1 MAYFKPYIDETGYH
15 YPTYNEILEYL
26 IDRMQTIYGSGIYLG
41 NDSPDYEMLSTFA
54 ELTYDTYQSGE
65 ILYNAQ
71 SVETAMGIGLD
82 YQAALVGISRKQ
94 PTKSAVTLTLTGV
107 ADTVIT
113 GGVCA
118 DANGYLW
125 DLSGSVTIG
134 DGGTATATAY
144 CREYGF
150 ISAQPNTITRIMTPT
165 LGWESVTNAEAVVAG
180 TAVEKDSELRARF
193 RMSAALSSTGM
204 LDSLHS
210 AILAIADVIRCVVY
224 ENDTHETN
232 ALGLPAN
239 SVCCVV
245 EGGENMAV
253 AETIWKKKGNG
264 VLTYGGESGDTNL
277 VQCTVYDQSNNAH
290 TVSFARLAYVDISV
304 EVDILPKNGYTEE
317 TSTKIQMAVA
327 NYLSGFGIGVD
338 LDVSTLWSA
347 VISVN
352 ENPQAPLFS
361 VRSVKAA
368 RGSNTPGTADV
379 QIAFNEVAHVS
390 ADDVVINVANS

>member
-1 MAYFKPYIDETGYH
+1 MAYFKPFIDETGYH

-54 ELTYDTYQSGE
+54 ELTYDTYQTGE

-94 PTKSAVTLTLTGV
+94 PTRSAVTLTLTGV
-107 ADTVIT
+107 EDTVIT

-134 DGGTATATAY
+134 SGGTATATAY

-165 LGWESVTNAEAVVAG
+165 LGWESVTNAEAAVAG

-193 RMSAALSSTGM
+193 RMSAALTSTGM
-204 LDSLHS
+204 LDSLNS

-224 ENDTHETN
+224 ENDTNETN

-245 EGGENMAV
+245 EGGGNMAV

-304 EVDILPKNGYTEE
+304 EVDIVPKNGYSEE

-327 NYLSGFGIGVD
+327 DYLSGFGIGVD

-361 VRSVKAA
+361 VRSVNAA
-368 RGSNTPGTADV
+368 RGSDTPGTADV

-390 ADDVVINVANS
+390 ADDVVINVVNS

>member
-94 PTKSAVTLTLTGV
+94 PTKSSAVLTLTGV

-125 DLSGSVTIG
+125 DLSEPVTIG
-134 DGGTATATAY
+134 NGGTATVTAY

-150 ISAQPNTITRIMTPT
+150 VSAQPNTITRIMTPT
-165 LGWESVTNAEAVVAG
+165 LGWESVTNAAAAVAG
-180 TAVEKDSELRARF
+180 TSVEKDSELRARF
-193 RMSAALSSTGM
+193 RKSAALSSTSM
-204 LDSLHS
+204 LDSLQS
-210 AILAIADVIRCVVY
+210 AILAVVDVVRCTVY
-224 ENDTHETN
+224 ENDTGQTDSNGIPGH
-232 ALGLPAN
+232 
-239 SVCCVV
+239 SVCCVI
-245 EGGENMAV
+245 EGGDNQELADI
-253 AETIWKKKGNG
+253 IWKKKGIG
-264 VLTYGGESGDTNL
+264 PGSYGGAAGDPNL
-277 VQCTVYDQSNNAH
+277 VQCTVYDTNNNAH
-290 TVSFARLAYVDISV
+290 TVSFARLSYVDVTISI
-304 EVDILPKNGYTEE
+304 EVIPKNGYSEDIATEI
-317 TSTKIQMAVA
+317 KMAIVD
-327 NYLSGFGIGVD
+327 YLSTFGIGVD
-338 LDVSTLWSA
+338 LDVSTLWS
-347 VISVN
+347 VVQSVN
-352 ENPQAPLFS
+352 ANLQKPLFS
-361 VRSVKAA
+361 IKTVKAK
-368 RGSNTPGTADV
+368 RGSDALSTADV
-379 QIAFNEVAHVS
+379 QIAFNEAAHATASTITITTV
-390 ADDVVINVANS
+390 NS

>member
-1 MAYFKPYIDETGYH
+1 MAYFKPFIDETGYH

-54 ELTYDTYQSGE
+54 ELTYDTYQTGE

-94 PTKSAVTLTLTGV
+94 PTRSAVTLTLTGV
-107 ADTVIT
+107 EDTVIT

-134 DGGTATATAY
+134 SGGTATATAY

-165 LGWESVTNAEAVVAG
+165 LGWESVTNAEAAVAG

-193 RMSAALSSTGM
+193 RMSAALTSTGM
-204 LDSLHS
+204 LDSLNS

-327 NYLSGFGIGVD
+327 DYLSGFGIGVD

-361 VRSVKAA
+361 VRSVTAA
-368 RGSNTPGTADV
+368 RGSDTLGTADV

-390 ADDVVINVANS
+390 ADDVVINVVNS

>member
-1 MAYFKPYIDETGYH
+1 MAYFKPFIDETGYH

-54 ELTYDTYQSGE
+54 ELTYDTYQTGE

-94 PTKSAVTLTLTGV
+94 PTRSAVTLTLTGV
-107 ADTVIT
+107 EDTVIT

-134 DGGTATATAY
+134 SGGTATATAY

-165 LGWESVTNAEAVVAG
+165 LGWESVTNAEAAVAG

-193 RMSAALSSTGM
+193 RMSAALTSTGM
-204 LDSLHS
+204 LDSLNS

-224 ENDTHETN
+224 ENDTKETN

-264 VLTYGGESGDTNL
+264 VFTYGGETGDTNL

-361 VRSVKAA
+361 VRSVTAA
-368 RGSNTPGTADV
+368 RGSDTLGTADV

-390 ADDVVINVANS
+390 ADDVVINVVNS